1 MSALPWMQHLIVV
14 PVLLP
19 LLVGALLIP
28 VAQTRHGLKFAAS
41 AALHSILPNMFCLIR
56 SCFMGCAVGAARLVL
71 HQLCAGRA
79 ACVTRKGPLSRN
91 CVRP

>member
-28 VAQTRHGLKFAAS
+28 VAQNRHGFKFAAS
-41 AALHSILPNMFCLIR
+41 AARAMVEVSTSIRAERR
-56 SCFMGCAVGAARLVL
+56 STISAMPKGAAQFEAR
-71 HQLCAGRA
+71 
-79 ACVTRKGPLSRN
+79 
-91 CVRP
+91 

>member
-28 VAQTRHGLKFAAS
+28 VAQNRHGLKFAAS
-41 AALHSILPNMFCLIR
+41 AVSGVLLWLLSLALLQMADGGHWP
-56 SCFMGCAVGAARLVL
+56 AASAFIWPRT
-71 HQLCAGRA
+71 GRRPSA
-79 ACVTRKGPLSRN
+79 SR
-91 CVRP
+91 

>member
-28 VAQTRHGLKFAAS
+28 VNQNRHGLKFATSAVSGVLLWLLSLALLQMADGGHWPGGVGVYLAS
-41 AALHSILPNMFCLIR
+41 NWAAPFGIAL
-56 SCFMGCAVGAARLVL
+56 VVDRLSAL
-71 HQLCAGRA
+71 ML
-79 ACVTRKGPLSRN
+79 
-91 CVRP
+91 